1 MKLSIQDVENH
12 PFQIFSVNVHV
23 GFRKTAESQDVPFDY
38 MCAICH
44 DLLYKPQRCLPCGHI
59 FCDPCLRRLSSIR
72 NRKCPMCREKI
83 EKCLPS
89 PKLSQKLSEKYT
101 SQYEKRFYMEQ
112 ESEINRYLLH
122 IYYKIKNYFS
132 LNCYFLLVI

>member
-1 MKLSIQDVENH
+1 
-12 PFQIFSVNVHV
+12 
-23 GFRKTAESQDVPFDY
+23 

-44 DLLYKPQRCLPCGHI
+44 DLLYKPQRCQPCDHI
-59 FCDPCLRRLSSIR
+59 FCDPCLRRLSSTRI
-72 NRKCPMCREKI
+72 RKCPMCREKI

-112 ESEINRYLLH
+112 ESEINRYVCSCTLFRKTRFMLDEKFQRNTSKLSIFYKYEKPKVAFSIPGH
-122 IYYKIKNYFS
+122 SLGEKIK
-132 LNCYFLLVI
+132 